1 MGVIGRIVGIA
12 LNDPTDAIDIEI
24 DLDDGRTIKAT
35 VRSNPFFKHKN
46 LPRTLRATAAPATV
60 ALMRALP
67 IDIVEKLADAALG
80 SIKSE
85 HVASGSTSSSHAASG
100 SIKSEPSS
108 QPQRKK
114 ARTAAVSSNS
124 LSVDYLEQQL
134 KGQEFLYS
142 MHLYRNKF
150 GKLFIEVDALL
161 STT

>member
-1 MGVIGRIVGIA
+1 MDAFSGVHVGIIGNLVGIE
-12 LNDPTDAIDIEI
+12 LNDSSDAMDIKIDM
-24 DLDDGRTIKAT
+24 DDGRTVKAT
-35 VRSNPFFKHKN
+35 VRNNPFFKHKG

-60 ALMRALP
+60 ALMHALP
-67 IDIVEKLADAALG
+67 TYIVEKLADAALG

-85 HVASGSTSSSHAASG
+85 PTN
-100 SIKSEPSS
+100 

-142 MHLYRNKF
+142 MQLYRDKF
-150 GKLFIEVDALL
+150 GKVFIEVDALL
-161 STT
+161 ST